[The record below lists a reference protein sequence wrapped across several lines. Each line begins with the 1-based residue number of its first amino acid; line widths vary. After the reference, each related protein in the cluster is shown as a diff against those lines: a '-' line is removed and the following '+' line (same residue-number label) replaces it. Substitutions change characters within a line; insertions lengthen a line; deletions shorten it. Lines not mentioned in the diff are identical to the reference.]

1 MKLGHVHL
9 KVSDL
14 EEAVDFYRTVFGFD
28 VEEESGKYVFLSS
41 GSEHHV
47 VALQEIDDPSSP
59 ARNQPGLYHL
69 AFEVG
74 SEEELRAI
82 ADRARPVTKW
92 VTPVD
97 HGISRS
103 IYFEDPS
110 GNGIEVYVDTRE
122 QRDRE
127 EWDGENTSFSL
138 D

>member
-9 KVSDL
+9 KVPDL

-41 GSEHHV
+41 
-47 VALQEIDDPSSP
+47 
-59 ARNQPGLYHL
+59 
-69 AFEVG
+69 G

-122 QRDRE
+122 
-127 EWDGENTSFSL
+127 
-138 D
+138 